1 PKAGTA
7 LPQPPRTSQKVP
19 MNSAIVLTRSVMLP
33 PVEIKKAAG
42 CGLFW
47 FAASRSSDDV
57 QVLDTFV
64 EVFFLGHL
72 AVQLDVETHLV
83 GRVGEAQRVL
93 VADAVGLEQ
102 IKQRL
107 DEGLHAELA
116 RLLHDLLDLVD
127 LALEDQVRD
136 Q

>member
-1 PKAGTA
+1 
-7 LPQPPRTSQKVP
+7 

-33 PVEIKKAAG
+33 PVEIKKASG

-47 FAASRSSDDV
+47 FAASSSSDDV
-57 QVLDTFV
+57 EVLDTFV

-83 GRVGEAQRVL
+83 GRVGEAQRIL

-107 DEGLHAELA
+107 VEGLHAELA
-116 RLLHDLLDLVD
+116 RLLHDLLDAVD
-127 LALEDQVRD
+127 LALEDEVRD
-136 Q
+136 QRRVQQYLDGRGAPLAF